1 MEQVRGGATL
11 PGMAVS
17 YGDAAAWAGV
27 VSSVV
32 FSTTALAVSVR
43 SLRHAQRA
51 ADAAER
57 QAVAAEL
64 AVPPAPPPVSWQAE
78 LPRSRRPMEIG
89 TPYVIRNVGNEPA
102 TGVTVQSRGF
112 KISEIEGLDEGVVL
126 PGASFVVVLM
136 EWIST
141 GSRTNEILLLW
152 DGQTLPVG
160 IALPPRPPE
169 PPPIFVKTSPI
180 IR

>member
-1 MEQVRGGATL
+1 
-11 PGMAVS
+11 MAVS

-27 VSSVV
+27 VSSVI

-43 SLRHAQRA
+43 SLRHARRA

-78 LPRSRRPMEIG
+78 LPRTRRVEIG
-89 TPYVIRNVGNEPA
+89 TPYVIRNVGSEPA
-102 TGVTVQSRGF
+102 TGVTVMSRGF
-112 KISEIEGLDEGVVL
+112 KISRIEGLDEGGVL
-126 PGASFVVVLM
+126 PGASFVVILN

-160 IALPPRPPE
+160 IALPPWPPE
-169 PPPIFVKTSPI
+169 PPPIFVKTTPI

>member
-1 MEQVRGGATL
+1 
-11 PGMAVS
+11 MAVS
-17 YGDAAAWAGV
+17 YADAAAWAGV
-27 VSSVV
+27 VSSVI

-78 LPRSRRPMEIG
+78 LPRTRWGEIG
-89 TPYVIRNVGNEPA
+89 TPYVIRNVGSEPA
-102 TGVTVQSRGF
+102 TGVEVMSRGF
-112 KISEIEGLDEGVVL
+112 KISRIEGLDEGVVL
-126 PGASFVVVLM
+126 PGASFVVILN

-169 PPPIFVKTSPI
+169 PPPIFVKTTPI